1 MPSAKST
8 RVSENR
14 RKRKA
19 PILTQTRSYV
29 KKART
34 LIKDGNLDDAK
45 KAVLPA
51 EKSLDIAA
59 QKGVVHKGNAARRKS
74 RLAKQ
79 LSDLVKA
86 GEAL

>member
-8 RVSENR
+8 RASENR

-19 PILTQTRSYV
+19 PILTQTRNYV
-29 KKART
+29 KKARI
-34 LIKDGNLDDAK
+34 LIKDGNIDDAK
-45 KAVLPA
+45 KAVIAA
-51 EKSLDIAA
+51 EKILDKAA

-79 LSDLVKA
+79 LNDLVKS
-86 GEAL
+86 GQG

>member
-8 RVSENR
+8 RASENR

-19 PILTQTRSYV
+19 PILTQTRNYV

-34 LIKDGNLDDAK
+34 LIKDGNIDDAK
-45 KAVLPA
+45 KAVIDA
-51 EKSLDIAA
+51 EKILDKAA
-59 QKGVVHKGNAARRKS
+59 QRGVGHKGNAARRKS

-79 LSDLVKA
+79 LNDLVKS
-86 GEAL
+86 GQG

>member
-8 RVSENR
+8 RVDENR

-19 PILTQTRSYV
+19 PILTQTRNYV
-29 KKART
+29 KKARI
-34 LIKDGNLDDAK
+34 LMKEGNLDDAK
-45 KAVLPA
+45 KAVIAA
-51 EKSLDIAA
+51 EKSLDKAA

>member
-19 PILTQTRSYV
+19 PILTQTRNYV

-34 LIKDGNLDDAK
+34 LIKDGNIDDAK
-45 KAVLPA
+45 KAVIDA
-51 EKSLDIAA
+51 EKILDNAA

-79 LSDLVKA
+79 LNDLVNA
-86 GEAL
+86 GQE

>member
-19 PILTQTRSYV
+19 PILTQTRNYV
-29 KKART
+29 KKARI
-34 LIKDGNLDDAK
+34 LIKDGNIDDAK
-45 KAVLPA
+45 KAVVDA
-51 EKSLDIAA
+51 EKILDKAA

-79 LSDLVKA
+79 LNDLVNA
-86 GEAL
+86 GQE

>member
-8 RVSENR
+8 RASENR

-19 PILTQTRSYV
+19 PILTQTRNYV
-29 KKART
+29 KKARI
-34 LIKDGNLDDAK
+34 LIKDGNIDDAK
-45 KAVLPA
+45 KAVIDA
-51 EKSLDIAA
+51 EKILDKAA

-79 LSDLVKA
+79 LNDLVNA
-86 GEAL
+86 GQE

>member
-19 PILTQTRSYV
+19 PILTQTRNYV

-34 LIKDGNLDDAK
+34 LIKDGNIDDAK
-45 KAVLPA
+45 KAVIDA
-51 EKSLDIAA
+51 EKILDKAA
-59 QKGVVHKGNAARRKS
+59 QKGVVHKGHAARRKS

-79 LSDLVKA
+79 LNDLVNA
-86 GEAL
+86 GQE

>member
-19 PILTQTRSYV
+19 PILTQTRNYV
-29 KKART
+29 KKARI
-34 LIKDGNLDDAK
+34 LIKDGNIDDAK
-45 KAVLPA
+45 KAVIAA
-51 EKSLDIAA
+51 EKILDKAA
-59 QKGVVHKGNAARRKS
+59 QRGVVHKGSAARRKS

-79 LSDLVKA
+79 LNDLVKS
-86 GEAL
+86 GQG

>member
-19 PILTQTRSYV
+19 PILTQTRNYV

-34 LIKDGNLDDAK
+34 LIKDGNIDDAK
-45 KAVLPA
+45 KAVVDA
-51 EKSLDIAA
+51 EKILDKAA

-79 LSDLVKA
+79 LNDLVNA
-86 GEAL
+86 GQE

>member
-8 RVSENR
+8 RASENR

-19 PILTQTRSYV
+19 PILTQTRNYV

-34 LIKDGNLDDAK
+34 LIKDGNIDDAK
-45 KAVLPA
+45 KAVIDA
-51 EKSLDIAA
+51 EKILDKAA

-79 LSDLVKA
+79 LNDLVKS
-86 GEAL
+86 GQG

>member
-19 PILTQTRSYV
+19 PILTQTRNYV

-34 LIKDGNLDDAK
+34 LIKDGNIDDAK
-45 KAVLPA
+45 KAVIDA
-51 EKSLDIAA
+51 EKILDKAA

-79 LSDLVKA
+79 LNDLVNA
-86 GEAL
+86 AQE

>member
-19 PILTQTRSYV
+19 PILPQTRNYV

-34 LIKDGNLDDAK
+34 LIKDGNIDGAK
-45 KAVLPA
+45 KAVIDA
-51 EKSLDIAA
+51 EKILDKAA

-79 LSDLVKA
+79 LNDLVNA
-86 GEAL
+86 GQE

>member
-19 PILTQTRSYV
+19 PIITQTRNYV

-34 LIKDGNLDDAK
+34 LIKDGNIDDAK
-45 KAVLPA
+45 KAVIDA
-51 EKSLDIAA
+51 EKILDKAA

-79 LSDLVKA
+79 LNDLVKS
-86 GEAL
+86 GQG

>member
-8 RVSENR
+8 RASENR

-19 PILTQTRSYV
+19 PILTQTRNYV

-34 LIKDGNLDDAK
+34 LIKDGKIEGAK
-45 KAVLPA
+45 KAVIDA
-51 EKSLDIAA
+51 EKILDKAA

-79 LSDLVKA
+79 LNDLVKA
-86 GEAL
+86 G

>member
-19 PILTQTRSYV
+19 PILTQTRNYV

-34 LIKDGNLDDAK
+34 LIKDGNIDDAK
-45 KAVLPA
+45 KAVIAA
-51 EKSLDIAA
+51 EKILDKAA
-59 QKGVVHKGNAARRKS
+59 QRGVVHKGNAARRKS

-79 LSDLVKA
+79 LNDLVNA
-86 GEAL
+86 GQG

>member
-19 PILTQTRSYV
+19 PILTQTRNYV

-34 LIKDGNLDDAK
+34 LIKDGNIDDAK
-45 KAVLPA
+45 KAVIDA
-51 EKSLDIAA
+51 EKILDKAA

-74 RLAKQ
+74 RLANQ
-79 LSDLVKA
+79 LNDLVNA
-86 GEAL
+86 GQE